1 MGLWVPQSLGLGG
14 FSHLSGGGTLGAA
27 LDPQLQHHS
36 PWVVTVLHCSEA
48 NTLCTGC
55 SGEGQHQPLEETTHF
70 AEVAAADGRGAVQ
83 QEHDVSRIKARAG
96 HFGDGGRSDHDLFL
110 EPISLHAPL
119 PLPALWSLGTSCWGL
134 GSSPYLLCRQ
144 APASTGLSALE
155 EPRWWPQ
162 ATPWSIGGEGESP
175 EPGVYLGLR
184 LASGA
189 QRGVT

>member
-1 MGLWVPQSLGLGG
+1 MGLWV
-14 FSHLSGGGTLGAA
+14 
-27 LDPQLQHHS
+27 
-36 PWVVTVLHCSEA
+36 
-48 NTLCTGC
+48 
-55 SGEGQHQPLEETTHF
+55 F
-70 AEVAAADGRGAVQ
+70 APIWGRGPGGSSGPPAPAPLTVGRHCTAPQ
-83 QEHDVSRIKARAG
+83 RSEHPVHWLLRRRAAPAPQGNHALRGSCCGRWTRSRPAG
-96 HFGDGGRSDHDLFL
+96 TRCQPHKGACRSLWRWGRSDHDLFL
-110 EPISLHAPL
+110 EPIPLHAPL
-119 PLPALWSLGTSCWGL
+119 PLLALWSLETSCWGP

-144 APASTGLSALE
+144 APASWGPSALE